1 MTTRKA
7 LNGKPYAGNPHVRFD
22 EGEVAS
28 AATPR
33 RGSLLYRMR
42 KLMKF
47 VMVCAATAP
56 SPSWAATAPDFVT
69 NEALFWLDASAL
81 DAVAGTELDSWA
93 DVRGGSH
100 PTVTTYKSIK
110 PQVIEI
116 ADGALAGKKA
126 VTFFTVGTQCDMKFS
141 ADQNIKTAFFVTDI
155 DQSDDAYLL
164 GSQGNKSHFYFARG
178 TGGYGTTGS
187 YQFVHSYLNGT
198 EYWNDGVKVAAPTT
212 TVIPTGYQLVT
223 WSRAGGAVVDCL
235 CNDRNISGRIGGKR
249 LCEVIAFNRVLDDE
263 ERSQVEG
270 YLKAKWYGGMS
281 QETATFAMRVNK
293 FGKPQVHFDASE
305 AASFHYEVAGDET
318 GTKVSQWDDL
328 SGNGNNFTPSAA
340 KSGNTS
346 AIRYGTRGDVA
357 GKPVFDS
364 GAAGSGIDLALA
376 TRLED
381 TRTVFMVAELDF
393 SSSTF
398 LLGDVSQYRFHRGR
412 GGEWMWTEP
421 KVSYGDY
428 AIYGT
433 IWQNGKK
440 VVAPAIE
447 CPEPPGGL
455 TVFAVTA
462 TKNLEWN
469 KLGQDR
475 SSNNWNGGKRVA
487 ELVTFSAQF
496 TEEQCAAVTEL
507 LKAKWK
513 PSDAYVDEVVSR
525 AAVHVDASSPD
536 NFNYTDGAITGWKN
550 AGTGADLVKPTRL
563 YKAGIPCN
571 PGTYGFTNGVPA
583 FLMGGCGSN
592 IDMYFTRLTNIY
604 SVFWTMDIERD
615 APVFF
620 LGDGLNEINTSAP
633 TYDFHRGYLSG
644 MVGCYGTSD
653 HSADGYRKG
662 PIYCDDALVRDAC
675 AERPPRG
682 THVYDISSYRS
693 LTACSLGADRSSVDG
708 NVARNGGRA
717 ISELLIFTNPVSGL
731 TREAIRKRIEAKWT
745 RKCGWAG
752 AGDAEWGTGKYRVFD
767 SDAVVPADGAAAAG
781 VGFTASATLSGGTLT
796 LGDGGFFTSERVAAT
811 VSALVAGKL
820 GAYGLGTVNIATAPS
835 TVDAISVGYGSTL
848 VIAAGDTAIAGGL
861 SIQENGKLVLDVSAL
876 PAKQHA
882 AISFASCV
890 LPAGGT
896 LYDYVSLA
904 GNTQGHVLTIG
915 ADGAS
920 IHVNDPGVAMSA
932 EWNGGANDSATV
944 AANWRCWNFNGVELP
959 GALPCFRTTNVVLNG
974 DCDLRTW
981 GTPVFADGVRIDLN
995 GRALRVASL
1004 ADDDFANA
1012 VITNSNAGAVAELR
1026 VDVAEGTRMI
1036 NTSASILGG
1045 VKLVKEGLGTY
1056 VAAKNRQG
1064 YTGGTTILE
1073 GVLEKGESKK
1083 DFLMENL
1090 CDARNYQ
1097 LGAVGSTI
1105 TVTTNGANRG
1115 VFDIKGMF
1123 AQNTGCAEYALVM
1136 DGGLVQNTGN
1146 DVQQRYGQ
1154 FFDVRLTADSEFSVA
1169 SDWGMFSSELARA
1182 TAIDLGGHTLKIA
1195 IANKN
1200 FHVVNSELK
1209 NGCIDVTSGGYFQT
1223 GVNGYPNS
1231 CLENV
1236 ATNVD
1241 FRIASALKIYAPL
1254 SVRDYEPMFGYNYN
1268 DGTGVFSVHGTFKPA
1283 AHNYFYGVTLMDG
1296 SAIDLSQRTSALP
1309 LTSSFTK
1316 GKKTIDFAA
1325 NAKVTVDLSG
1335 RADVSALAKSGD
1347 YVVTW
1352 TEATAPGADVTFRLD
1367 AETAAKYTLKAD
1379 ATGLRLGRGGFM
1391 LIVR

>member
-1 MTTRKA
+1 MTRPQVA
-7 LNGKPYAGNPHVRFD
+7 SRS
-22 EGEVAS
+22 EVARGLRAS
-28 AATPR
+28 VCAATPR
-33 RGSLLYRMR
+33 RGSLLYKHVTFSRIGR
-42 KLMKF
+42 AAAL
-47 VMVCAATAP
+47 VAAAICVATAP
-56 SPSWAATAPDFVT
+56 SPSLAATAPDFVT

-81 DAVAGTELDSWA
+81 DAAAGTELDSWA

-100 PTVTTYKSIK
+100 PTVTTYTSIK

-126 VTFFTVGTQCDMKFS
+126 VTFFTAGTACDMKF
-141 ADQNIKTAFFVTDI
+141 AANQNVKTAFFVVDI
-155 DQSDDAYLL
+155 DQDMRAFLL
-164 GSQGNKSHFYFARG
+164 GGVGGGDNTYYALHRG
-178 TGGYGTTGS
+178 EGGTYLYPGTSVCT
-187 YQFVHSYLNGT
+187 
-198 EYWNDGVKVAAPTT
+198 YWNDGARIASPTSEK
-212 TVIPTGYQLVT
+212 IPVGYQLVT
-223 WSRAGGAVVDCL
+223 WRFDANITPIVNRICQ
-235 CNDRNISGRIGGKR
+235 DRSINGRVGGKR

-305 AASFHYEVAGDET
+305 ATSFHYEVAGDET

-328 SGNGNNFTPSAA
+328 SGNSNNFTPSAA

-364 GAAGSGIDLALA
+364 GVAGSGIDLALA
-376 TRLED
+376 KRLTD

-393 SSSTF
+393 SLNAF
-398 LLGDVSQYRFHRGR
+398 LLGDSTEFKFHRGG
-412 GGEWMWTEP
+412 GGEWMWTDSNGNGRHGE
-421 KVSYGDY
+421 Y

-475 SSNNWNGGKRVA
+475 SSNNRNGGKRVA

-550 AGTGADLVKPTRL
+550 AGTGADLVKPARL

-620 LGDGLNEINTSAP
+620 LGDGLNEINTSAT

-644 MVGCYGTSD
+644 MVGCYATSD
-653 HSADGYRKG
+653 HSKDGYKKG

-682 THVYDISSYRS
+682 MHVYDVSSYQS
-693 LTACSLGADRSSVDG
+693 LTACSLGADRGSVNG

-717 ISELLIFTNPVSGL
+717 ISELLIFTNSVSGL

-745 RKCGWAG
+745 RSCGWAG

-781 VGFTASATLSGGTLT
+781 VGFTANATLSGGTLT
-796 LGDGGFFTSERVAAT
+796 LGDGGFFTSEGVSAT

-820 GAYGLGTVNIATAPS
+820 GAYGLGTVNIATASS

-848 VIAAGDTAIAGGL
+848 VIAAGDTAIAGGM

-932 EWNGGANDSATV
+932 EWNGGMNDSVTV
-944 AANWRCWNFNGVELP
+944 AANWRCWNFNGVELS

-981 GTPVFADGVRIDLN
+981 GTPGY
-995 GRALRVASL
+995 AS
-1004 ADDDFANA
+1004 
-1012 VITNSNAGAVAELR
+1012 T
-1026 VDVAEGTRMI
+1026 
-1036 NTSASILGG
+1036 
-1045 VKLVKEGLGTY
+1045 
-1056 VAAKNRQG
+1056 
-1064 YTGGTTILE
+1064 
-1073 GVLEKGESKK
+1073 
-1083 DFLMENL
+1083 
-1090 CDARNYQ
+1090 
-1097 LGAVGSTI
+1097 
-1105 TVTTNGANRG
+1105 
-1115 VFDIKGMF
+1115 
-1123 AQNTGCAEYALVM
+1123 
-1136 DGGLVQNTGN
+1136 
-1146 DVQQRYGQ
+1146 
-1154 FFDVRLTADSEFSVA
+1154 
-1169 SDWGMFSSELARA
+1169 
-1182 TAIDLGGHTLKIA
+1182 
-1195 IANKN
+1195 
-1200 FHVVNSELK
+1200 
-1209 NGCIDVTSGGYFQT
+1209 
-1223 GVNGYPNS
+1223 
-1231 CLENV
+1231 
-1236 ATNVD
+1236 
-1241 FRIASALKIYAPL
+1241 
-1254 SVRDYEPMFGYNYN
+1254 
-1268 DGTGVFSVHGTFKPA
+1268 
-1283 AHNYFYGVTLMDG
+1283 
-1296 SAIDLSQRTSALP
+1296 
-1309 LTSSFTK
+1309 
-1316 GKKTIDFAA
+1316 
-1325 NAKVTVDLSG
+1325 
-1335 RADVSALAKSGD
+1335 
-1347 YVVTW
+1347 
-1352 TEATAPGADVTFRLD
+1352 
-1367 AETAAKYTLKAD
+1367 
-1379 ATGLRLGRGGFM
+1379 
-1391 LIVR
+1391 